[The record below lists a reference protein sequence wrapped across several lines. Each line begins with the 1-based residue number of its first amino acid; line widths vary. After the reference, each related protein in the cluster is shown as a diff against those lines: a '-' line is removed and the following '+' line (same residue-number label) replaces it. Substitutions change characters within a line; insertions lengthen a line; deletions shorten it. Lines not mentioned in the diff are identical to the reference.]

1 MMIINYIFFITL
13 SLDSVMIPTILF
25 FITLSI
31 SIVTLPM
38 FVSKLKPQTVKEWFE
53 PSVTLFNNS
62 TPILFQNASG
72 LLFDQTY
79 QSLRVGTQAISFYN
93 YGSEIVRITSG
104 GVGIGTTNSEQ
115 HKLYVNG
122 GISLGNDLMNGKRYI
137 GLTNPTDLSV
147 FQGIVFTSR
156 ANESSISMYTSN
168 KEQMKVD
175 SFGNVYINSS
185 TFPNWGNFYGQVN
198 PPFQTLTVGGSVV
211 SSRPVYFRGVEFG
224 IHNGTGVV
232 ITSPS
237 STPVPN
243 ATHAPPSSTSFYIN
257 NVYYFQPNLI
267 SSKQHWNPSMTAGC
281 LTIPYQG
288 LYQFQLSIGF
298 PYTENMTLFI
308 SKNIGKGKEPT
319 ATGNSQMVGI
329 KQVSGLEGTLMVTC
343 HLLLTDVIYFGMI
356 LHQNYVELLRNKCSI
371 TATLLKQTL

>member
-1 MMIINYIFFITL
+1 
-13 SLDSVMIPTILF
+13 MIPTILF

-53 PSVTLFNNS
+53 PSLTLFKET
-62 TPILFQNASG
+62 TPILFQNAAG

-137 GLTNPTDLSV
+137 GLTNPTDATDLSV
-147 FQGIVFTSR
+147 FQGVVFTSR
-156 ANESSISMYTSN
+156 ANDSSISMYTSN

-175 SFGNVYINSS
+175 SLGNVYINSS
-185 TFPNWGNFYGQVN
+185 TFPVWDNFYGQVT
-198 PPFQTLTVGGSVV
+198 PPFQTLTVGGGIVT
-211 SSRPVYFRGVEFG
+211 SRPVYFRGVSFVIYNKFG
-224 IHNGTGVV
+224 V

-237 STPVPN
+237 SS
-243 ATHAPPSSTSFYIN
+243 PSFAVN

-267 SSKQHWNPSMTAGC
+267 SSKQNWNPSITSGC

-298 PYTENMTLFI
+298 PYSENMTLFI
-308 SKNIGKGKEPT
+308 SKNIGKGQEPIS
-319 ATGNSQMVGI
+319 TGNAQILGI
-329 KQVSGLEGTLMVTC
+329 KQVSGLEATIMATSY
-343 HLLLTDVIYFGMI
+343 LLSTDVIYFGMI
-356 LHQNYVELLRNKCSI
+356 LNQNYVELLRNKCSI